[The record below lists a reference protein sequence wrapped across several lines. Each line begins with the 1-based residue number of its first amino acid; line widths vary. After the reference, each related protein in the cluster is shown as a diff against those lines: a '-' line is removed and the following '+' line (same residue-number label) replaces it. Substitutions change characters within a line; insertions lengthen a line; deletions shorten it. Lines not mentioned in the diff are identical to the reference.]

1 MVDFHS
7 HILPEIDDGAQSVE
21 ESLEMLRM
29 LREQGVKTV
38 CLTPHYLAM
47 DESPDEFLKMRDES
61 FNKLKA
67 AMDESGEEFPQ
78 LLLGAEVFY
87 YPGICRTEDFEK
99 LKLQGT
105 DLLLLE
111 MPSCK
116 WSEYTLKEL
125 EEPYYNL
132 GIRLVIAHIERY
144 IDFQP
149 KDILERLFN
158 CGATTQVNASFFISK
173 RTKRKALKMFK
184 LSQIG
189 FIGSDCHNV
198 KYRPPRM
205 DEALQIIRSYKKIP
219 EDFINSEIRN
229 MENEIHNSF

>member
-29 LREQGVKTV
+29 LKAQGVNTV

-47 DESPDEFLKMRDES
+47 DESPDEFLARREES
-61 FNKLKA
+61 YQKLKSA
-67 AMDESGEEFPQ
+67 IDESGEEFPK

-87 YPGICRTEDFEK
+87 YPGICRMEELSK
-99 LKLQGT
+99 LTLQGT

-116 WSEYTLKEL
+116 WNEFSLREIEEL
-125 EEPYYNL
+125 YNNT
-132 GIRLVIAHIERY
+132 GIRIVIAHIERY
-144 IDFQP
+144 LDFQH
-149 KDILERLFN
+149 KSTLERLFK
-158 CGATTQVNASFFISK
+158 GGVITQVNASFFISK
-173 RTKRKALKMFK
+173 RTRRKALKMFK
-184 LSQIG
+184 LSHIG
-189 FIGSDCHNV
+189 FIGTDCHNT

-205 DEALQIIRSYKKIP
+205 NEALQIIRDCKKIP
-219 EDFINSEIRN
+219 EQVIADYIKNLEYEIN
-229 MENEIHNSF
+229 NSF